1 MKKTI
6 KFKEIM
12 IDDIDKE
19 IISFL
24 NTNGGIIYI
33 GVKDNGEIIGVK
45 NELKDQYDLQIS
57 NIISEEISGNGR
69 LFTLL

>member
-1 MKKTI
+1 MNKTI
-6 KFKEIM
+6 KLKEIM

-45 NELKDQYDLQIS
+45 NELK
-57 NIISEEISGNGR
+57 E
-69 LFTLL
+69 